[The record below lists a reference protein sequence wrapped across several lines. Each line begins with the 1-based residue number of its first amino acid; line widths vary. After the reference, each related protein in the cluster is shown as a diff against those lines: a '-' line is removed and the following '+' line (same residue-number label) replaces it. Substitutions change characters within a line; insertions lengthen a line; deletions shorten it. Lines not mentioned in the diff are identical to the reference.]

1 MEAAANDGA
10 YVLRDLMRNAPL
22 SPDGEEEHNVYITCV
37 DAWGE
42 SRLPEAP
49 LLPLSLTPTRWQL
62 VYWYIGRRDSPL
74 RLNSIPRLGPTH
86 VHPRVTSTTRT
97 LQQAK

>member
-42 SRLPEAP
+42 SRLPQAP
-49 LLPLSLTPTRWQL
+49 LLPFL
-62 VYWYIGRRDSPL
+62 
-74 RLNSIPRLGPTH
+74 
-86 VHPRVTSTTRT
+86 
-97 LQQAK
+97 

>member
-1 MEAAANDGA
+1 MGDIAVNHGA

-42 SRLPEAP
+42 FV
-49 LLPLSLTPTRWQL
+49 LLLLSLYSFVP
-62 VYWYIGRRDSPL
+62 
-74 RLNSIPRLGPTH
+74 SIPASSLLSNSP
-86 VHPRVTSTTRT
+86 S
-97 LQQAK
+97 

>member
-42 SRLPEAP
+42 SRLQEAP
-49 LLPLSLTPTRWQL
+49 LLPHILTSTRRQL
-62 VYWYIGRRDSPL
+62 VYRYFGRRDPPL
-74 RLNSIPRLGPTH
+74 RLNSIARLGPAH
-86 VHPRVTSTTRT
+86 VHPRVPSTTRT
-97 LQQAK
+97 FEQAE

>member
-22 SPDGEEEHNVYITCV
+22 SPDGEEEHDVYITCV

-49 LLPLSLTPTRWQL
+49 LLPLDLTKTRRQL
-62 VYWYIGRRDSPL
+62 VYRNVGRRNSPFRLDTIARL
-74 RLNSIPRLGPTH
+74 RSTHLHSCIP
-86 VHPRVTSTTRT
+86 STTRT
-97 LQQAK
+97 LEQTK